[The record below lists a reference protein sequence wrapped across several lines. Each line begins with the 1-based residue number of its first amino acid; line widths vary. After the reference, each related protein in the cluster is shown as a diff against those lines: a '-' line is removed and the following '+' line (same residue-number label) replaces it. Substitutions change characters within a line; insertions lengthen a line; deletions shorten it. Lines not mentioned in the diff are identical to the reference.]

1 MRPVPPSDST
11 PASVVGAQTDPRC
24 AGGRTQGV
32 RHLSVL
38 VAAGFLLATA
48 TACGGS
54 SDGASSSAGPAPAGS
69 ASAASATASVTS
81 TEAAPSAP
89 AAPAVVT
96 IKDFA
101 FGVPVAVPAGA
112 TVQVTNSD
120 GEAHTVTADSG
131 GAFDVKVGGG
141 GTASFAA
148 PAKPGRY
155 PFHCTYH
162 GNMHGVL
169 VVT

>member
-1 MRPVPPSDST
+1 MK
-11 PASVVGAQTDPRC
+11 
-24 AGGRTQGV
+24 
-32 RHLSVL
+32 HLSVTA
-38 VAAGFLLATA
+38 VAAAVLATA
-48 TACGGS
+48 AACGGS
-54 SDGASSSAGPAPAGS
+54 SSEAAAPASTS
-69 ASAASATASVTS
+69 AAAPSTSAAAPSTSAPAVAGTSAAS
-81 TEAAPSAP
+81 SAP

-101 FGVPVAVPAGA
+101 FTTPATVPAGA
-112 TVQVTNSD
+112 TVQVRNDD

-131 GAFDVKVGGG
+131 GSFDAKVDGKGN
-141 GTASFAA
+141 ASFTA
-148 PAKPGRY
+148 PTKPGRY